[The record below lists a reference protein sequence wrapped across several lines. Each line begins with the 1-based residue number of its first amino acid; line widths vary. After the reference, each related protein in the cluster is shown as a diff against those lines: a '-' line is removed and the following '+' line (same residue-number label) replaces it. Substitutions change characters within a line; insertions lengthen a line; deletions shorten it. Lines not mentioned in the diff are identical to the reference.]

1 MNQHKKF
8 GATRREQIAKAD
20 RAVARARVLA
30 ACWRHPKG
38 FSHYMTTANHHIEL
52 QAAEWLYEA
61 AGLTL
66 LAERVQRLRNSRDVP
81 AAWAEFDCPEPP
93 AEATS

>member
-20 RAVARARVLA
+20 RAVARARA
-30 ACWRHPKG
+30 TAGCWRHPKG
-38 FSHYMTTANHHIEL
+38 FSHYMTTAEHHIEL
-52 QAAEWLYEA
+52 HCAELLYQA

-66 LAERVQRLRNSRDVP
+66 LAERVQRLRDSRDVP
-81 AAWAEFDCPEPP
+81 AAWVEFDRPEPT
-93 AEATS
+93 AEATP